1 MIGPAW
7 KKQQGQSCCYDWPC
21 IHSLVNTGPHAS
33 RDYLPGGV
41 EPPPP
46 APPAP
51 PAPGVVVVLVVALV
65 SPLPQPTRPVLT
77 KTATRSN
84 AISFFTV

>member
-1 MIGPAW
+1 MIGPEW
-7 KKQQGQSCCYDWPC
+7 EKQQGQSYQHDWPC
-21 IHSLVNTGPHAS
+21 IHSVVTPVPLAS
-33 RDYLPGGV
+33 GDYLPGGV
-41 EPPPP
+41 EPPP